1 MRDVC
6 DQWFGNGRCNC
17 KKQPQKFRLLEKREA
32 LARSLHFLIQ
42 FHRPL
47 CLSFPLPFP
56 LWPSLLRPWLPS
68 GIWWNNN
75 RTSGEDSWWA
85 GASFP
90 MRYDAVE
97 RLELLDKRQ
106 VGQEKETLWNGPPR
120 SSGPF
125 LELFK
130 VLRINFP
137 LSNDLLNQIDSSR
150 NRISVFNLQGIL
162 FFLNL
167 LESGILYFIRNI
179 YFALYSF
186 SKITTPRNCITR
198 LIQNRSSAWI
208 LFRIEP
214 TTRNVLLHQSA
225 SFLARLC
232 LVHCPERPTTPWLST
247 LLRSCFY
254 KTRRLVWE
262 RRAGAALIVARERNT
277 LKDPSPP
284 GRASGTLIL

>member
-1 MRDVC
+1 
-6 DQWFGNGRCNC
+6 
-17 KKQPQKFRLLEKREA
+17 
-32 LARSLHFLIQ
+32 
-42 FHRPL
+42 
-47 CLSFPLPFP
+47 
-56 LWPSLLRPWLPS
+56 
-68 GIWWNNN
+68 
-75 RTSGEDSWWA
+75 
-85 GASFP
+85 

-167 LESGILYFIRNI
+167 LENGILYFIRNI

-186 SKITTPRNCITR
+186 SKITTPRNCITFDSESFER
-198 LIQNRSSAWI
+198 VNSFSNRTNHEECSAPSISLVPSPTVSRTLSRETHHSVAIHALAIVFLQNAPS
-208 LFRIEP
+208 
-214 TTRNVLLHQSA
+214 
-225 SFLARLC
+225 C
-232 LVHCPERPTTPWLST
+232 LRTQGRCSLD
-247 LLRSCFY
+247 
-254 KTRRLVWE
+254 
-262 RRAGAALIVARERNT
+262 RRAREEY
-277 LKDPSPP
+277 
-284 GRASGTLIL
+284 A

>member
-130 VLRINFP
+130 VLRINFS

-167 LESGILYFIRNI
+167 LENGILYFIRNI

-186 SKITTPRNCITR
+186 SKITTPRNCITFDSESFER
-198 LIQNRSSAWI
+198 VNSFSNRTNHEECSAPSI
-208 LFRIEP
+208 SLVPSP
-214 TTRNVLLHQSA
+214 TVS
-225 SFLARLC
+225 
-232 LVHCPERPTTPWLST
+232 VHCPERPTTPWLST